1 MTQARVVASSLS
13 GGDRHDRWASG
24 VVVQDPSTPTQALA
38 VVAVPVAT
46 ALALLGGFVLDAL
59 GGDDRRSA
67 HAN

>member
-1 MTQARVVASSLS
+1 
-13 GGDRHDRWASG
+13 
-24 VVVQDPSTPTQALA
+24 
-38 VVAVPVAT
+38 VAVPVAI

>member
-1 MTQARVVASSLS
+1 
-13 GGDRHDRWASG
+13 
-24 VVVQDPSTPTQALA
+24 
-38 VVAVPVAT
+38 VAVPVAT